1 MSEQIILQGIRIDRI
16 NKIKDIFGSATD
28 PLLFIKIA
36 RSGFL
41 YWSQNSAEFVL
52 NQKDSAPVE
61 QVDFI
66 SQVNLDLSSNG
77 LSDDFDLISKI
88 YRSITGT
95 GITIDNQI
103 QTSTQQQT
111 ATASETT
118 PTTTRTTTTRMATT
132 TGGGRSGY

>member
-1 MSEQIILQGIRIDRI
+1 MSEEIILQGIRIDRI
-16 NKIKDIFGSATD
+16 NKIKDIFGSAAD
-28 PLLFIKIA
+28 PLLFVKIA
-36 RSGFL
+36 RSGLL
-41 YWSQNSAEFVL
+41 YWSQNSAEFFL
-52 NQKDSAPVE
+52 RADDSMPVD

-95 GITIDNQI
+95 GITMV

-118 PTTTRTTTTRMATT
+118 STTARTTTTRTVST